1 MNYEFNDYRKPPEKP
16 KLGSWP
22 FWTVPEFYA
31 FQYLIRLVL
40 VLLIIPYLFGF
51 QLTPIG
57 LFFLFIAWD
66 YVTYRSLKT
75 VYELE

>member
-1 MNYEFNDYRKPPEKP
+1 MNYEFNDYRKPKKP

-31 FQYLIRLVL
+31 IQYLFRLVL
-40 VLLIIPYLFGF
+40 VILVIPYLFGF

-57 LFFLFIAWD
+57 VFFLFVVWD